1 MSDLPTRDA
10 VPPPDGI
17 LDASNAGRWMRELGL
32 DTYDELHRY
41 SIIHM
46 EAFIESAVAKLG
58 IRFREPYDRILDVSG
73 GVERPVWFAGAR
85 MNIADSVFN
94 AGAASPA
101 IVSRREGGTGL
112 RVVSVAELKGLSARV
127 ANGLRAMGL
136 ERGDAVA
143 VDMPMT
149 PECVA
154 VYLGIVRAG
163 MAVVSIADSFAPDEI
178 AARLSIA
185 GARAVFTQDAIR
197 RGGRSIPLYARVA
210 AAGAP
215 KAVVVNAGGSATAL
229 RGGDTTFERFLS
241 GNGEF
246 DNAACDPADT
256 MNILFSSGTTG
267 APKAIPWTHATPV
280 RCALDGYVHQDIRPG
295 DVVAWPTNVGWMMG
309 PWLIFAALV
318 NRATIALYEGA
329 PNSLGFGRFVQDAG
343 VTMLGVVPSLVR
355 SWKAIDGMAAL
366 NWSAVRAFSSTGE
379 ASNGDDM
386 RWLASLAGHKPV
398 IEYCGGTEIGG
409 AYVTSTV
416 VKPNRPGCFSA
427 KAIASDFV
435 ILDESGAESS
445 QGEAYLVPP
454 AIGLSTRLLNAD
466 HHAVYFDGCP
476 PGPRGQVL
484 RRHGDAVRNLGGGFY
499 RAEGRADDTMN
510 LGGVKVASAEL
521 ERVMNRDDGV
531 LETAAIAV
539 SPAGGGPAKLVVYAV
554 ADADADAAE
563 LKARLQQRIRAEL
576 NPLFKIADLRM
587 VDALPRTASNKVMRR
602 ALRVRH
608 ASAGERPV

>member
-1 MSDLPTRDA
+1 MSELSTRDA
-10 VPPPDGI
+10 VPPPEGVRT
-17 LDASNAGRWMRELGL
+17 ASNTGRWMRELGL
-32 DTYDELHRY
+32 ETYEALHRY
-41 SIIHM
+41 SVTHM

-58 IRFREPYDRILDVSG
+58 IRFRTPWERVLDVSG
-73 GVERPVWFAGAR
+73 GVERPVWFAGAH
-85 MNIADSVFN
+85 MNIADSVFH
-94 AGAASPA
+94 ADAASPA
-101 IVSRREGGTGL
+101 IVSRREGQHGL
-112 RVVSVAELKGLSARV
+112 RVVSVAELEALSARV
-127 ANGLRAMGL
+127 ANGLRTMGL
-136 ERGDAVA
+136 ARGDAVA

-154 VYLGIVRAG
+154 AYLGIVRAG
-163 MAVVSIADSFAPDEI
+163 MAVVSIADSFAPEEI

-185 GARAVFTQDAIR
+185 GARAVFTQFAIQ
-197 RGGRSIPLYARVA
+197 RGGKTIPLYEKVA

-215 KAVVVNAGGSATAL
+215 RAVVVGAAGAGAGL
-229 RGGDTTFERFLS
+229 RNGDTPFDEFLS
-241 GNGEF
+241 DNAEY
-246 DNAACDPADT
+246 DNAAADPSDT
-256 MNILFSSGTTG
+256 INVLFSSGTTG

-280 RCALDGYVHQDIRPG
+280 RCALDGYVHQDIRAG

-318 NRATIALYEGA
+318 NRAAIALYEGA

-355 SWKAIDGMAAL
+355 SWKAMDGMTDL
-366 NWSAVRAFSSTGE
+366 DWSGVRAFSSSGE
-379 ASNGDDM
+379 ASNADDM
-386 RWLASLAGHKPV
+386 RWLSAMAGHKPV

-416 VKPNRPGCFSA
+416 VRPNRPGCFSA

-435 ILDESGAESS
+435 VLDEEGRESS

-476 PGPRGQVL
+476 PGPRGQIL
-484 RRHGDAVRNLGGGFY
+484 RRHGDAVRDLGGGFY

-510 LGGVKVASAEL
+510 LGGIKVASAEL

-587 VDALPRTASNKVMRR
+587 VDALPRTASNKVLRR
-602 ALRVRH
+602 ALRARH
-608 ASAGERPV
+608 ASAGERPD